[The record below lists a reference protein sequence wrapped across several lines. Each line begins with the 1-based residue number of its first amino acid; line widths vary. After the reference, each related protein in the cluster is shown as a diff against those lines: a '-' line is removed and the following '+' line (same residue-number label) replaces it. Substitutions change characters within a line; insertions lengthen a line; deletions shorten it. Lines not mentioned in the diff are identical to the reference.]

1 VSSDRLQKI
10 MAGFYDDPLSFVK
23 FAFPWGEDG
32 PLKDY
37 DGPDKWQEDQLRYVG
52 ETIRDKPLSIIRDAT
67 ASGHGVGKSADV
79 AWIILWAMSTRP
91 HLNGVVTANT
101 FPQLNTKTWREL
113 AIWHKRAINAEWFTW
128 NATKFYH
135 NAHPETWFVS
145 PIANSENNSE
155 AFAGQ
160 HGRHSLI
167 IYDEAS
173 AIPDV
178 IWEVSSGVNDPRTM
192 WFVYGNPTKNT
203 GRFRECFG
211 RYRDRWNTRHVDSR
225 DCKMPNKEELQA
237 DVTSYGEDSDFVRI
251 RIKGEFP
258 RAGSTQFIS
267 AEVVDDAVS
276 REVEVPIGA
285 PRLLGVDVA
294 RFGDDQ
300 TVIAR
305 RHGRKL
311 EELVKLRGL
320 DTMQVASKVAEIIK
334 KERPHAT
341 FVDGVGLGAGVVDRL
356 NQLGYPVI
364 EVLAGVSPDES
375 NKDVYYNK
383 RAEMWGRMREW
394 LVGADIPDDK
404 DLVSDLI
411 GPEYGYDNKMRI
423 QLEKKES
430 MKKRGLASPDCGDA
444 VSLTFS
450 YPTPPV
456 AVHDPADLEPEYYGD
471 S

>member
-211 RYRDRWNTRHVDSR
+211 RYRDRWNT
-225 DCKMPNKEELQA
+225 
-237 DVTSYGEDSDFVRI
+237 
-251 RIKGEFP
+251 
-258 RAGSTQFIS
+258 
-267 AEVVDDAVS
+267 
-276 REVEVPIGA
+276 
-285 PRLLGVDVA
+285 
-294 RFGDDQ
+294 
-300 TVIAR
+300 AR
-305 RHGRKL
+305 R
-311 EELVKLRGL
+311 
-320 DTMQVASKVAEIIK
+320 
-334 KERPHAT
+334 
-341 FVDGVGLGAGVVDRL
+341 
-356 NQLGYPVI
+356 
-364 EVLAGVSPDES
+364 
-375 NKDVYYNK
+375 
-383 RAEMWGRMREW
+383 
-394 LVGADIPDDK
+394 
-404 DLVSDLI
+404 
-411 GPEYGYDNKMRI
+411 
-423 QLEKKES
+423 
-430 MKKRGLASPDCGDA
+430 
-444 VSLTFS
+444 FS
-450 YPTPPV
+450 
-456 AVHDPADLEPEYYGD
+456 
-471 S
+471 